1 MRVVEGSAFIAAPS
15 GGMTLALLGA
25 DVIRFDQIGGG
36 IDYRRWPVTAAG
48 KSLYWHSLNKGKRSI
63 AVDFRQPEGK
73 ELLTRLI
80 TAPGY
85 DAGIFLTN
93 FPARG
98 WLADAELRARRSDL
112 IYLNLTGDRHGG
124 SALDYTVN
132 SRVGLPYITGDAS
145 TNNGSAGSDASNES
159 DESNE
164 TGDPVNNPFPAWDVI
179 AGQQIALSLLAAE
192 RHRRIKGE
200 GQFISLA
207 LADVA
212 LATMGHLGYLAEV
225 EVNGAG
231 RPALGNHVFG
241 TFGHDFKCK
250 DGRRVMLVGV
260 SPNQWQAL
268 VNVTQAATQVAA
280 LEQQLQLDFSKREGD
295 RFLARTQLLT
305 IFQPWFAARDYS
317 EVVQALE
324 AGGAC
329 WGPYQ
334 TIAQLVQEDAD
345 CSEANPLFERMPQP
359 GIGNLLTPSHPAF
372 FSALEREPARPA
384 PQLGQHT
391 EEILAETLKLDA
403 AEIADLHD
411 RKIVA
416 SATI

>member
-1 MRVVEGSAFIAAPS
+1 MQKILAGLRIVEGSAFIAAPS

-36 IDYRRWPVTAAG
+36 IDYRRWPVTESG

-63 AVDFRQPEGK
+63 AVDFKKPEGQ

-80 TAPGY
+80 TAPGD
-85 DAGIFLTN
+85 DAGLFVTN

-98 WLADAELRARRSDL
+98 WLADEALRAHREDL

-132 SRVGLPYITGDAS
+132 SKVGLPYITGDGS
-145 TNNGSAGSDASNES
+145 NGA
-159 DESNE
+159 
-164 TGDPVNNPFPAWDVI
+164 PINNPFPAWDVI

-200 GQFISLA
+200 GQFIKLA

-225 EVNGAG
+225 AINGNE
-231 RPALGNHVFG
+231 RPAIGNHVFG
-241 TFGHDFKCK
+241 TFGHDFACR

-268 VNVTQAATQVAA
+268 VSVTESAQQITA
-280 LEQQLQLDFSKREGD
+280 LEAELNLDFKKEGD
-295 RFLARTQLLT
+295 RYAARERLLH
-305 IFQPWFAARDYS
+305 IFQPWFAARNYAD
-317 EVVQALE
+317 VLKALD
-324 AGGAC
+324 AAGAC

-334 TIAQLVQEDAD
+334 TIAQLVRDDPD
-345 CSEANPLFERMPQP
+345 CSTDNPLFERVHQP
-359 GIGNLLTPSHPAF
+359 GIGEVLLPSFAAEF
-372 FSALEREPARPA
+372 TALEREPSLPA

-391 EEILAETLKLDA
+391 EAILADTLGLSSS
-403 AEIADLHD
+403 EIADLHD

-416 SATI
+416 SMRAQFP